1 MKVIHI
7 GLGKTGTTSMQR
19 YVFPYLSTLLN
30 IEYNPY
36 SLWQELRKDIAFEC
50 DRAFRKDLRTVVDSH
65 ENLLI
70 SLESL
75 ASTNPH
81 LWQERADKNRDIFG
95 EDSVILLTLRE
106 PLSYLKSVYQQTIHQ
121 GMVRP
126 PHEFFCSPEE
136 YRLLESLTAKSKLE
150 LYDIEKLD
158 YNWLISLYRDR
169 FKNVIVITPKH
180 LKSLKF
186 IQNIYGLSN
195 EDYNSLKLKADS
207 AKIANKS
214 YSSTAMR
221 LTFIRERMLKKFGVT
236 TLALNNLHARD
247 RELLLL
253 DDEKGL
259 LALKPELSHSFLTK
273 LYNLVNWR
281 WLMQNGLPRLI
292 PYKPYKLPEDIKM
305 PDERYLSCIS
315 ALEQEEKNLDEIIST
330 NAELLKDNL

>member
-1 MKVIHI
+1 M
-7 GLGKTGTTSMQR
+7 
-19 YVFPYLSTLLN
+19 
-30 IEYNPY
+30 
-36 SLWQELRKDIAFEC
+36 
-50 DRAFRKDLRTVVDSH
+50 RTVVDSYQ
-65 ENLLI
+65 NLLI

-81 LWQERADKNRDIFG
+81 FWQERADKNRDIFG
-95 EDSVILLTLRE
+95 EDAVILLTLRE

-126 PHEFFCSPEE
+126 PHEFFCSSEE
-136 YRLLESLTAKSKLE
+136 YKRLESLVAKSKLE

-158 YNWLISLYRDR
+158 YNWLINLYRDR
-169 FKNVIVITPKH
+169 FKNVIVVTPKH

-186 IQNIYGLSN
+186 IQNLYNLSN
-195 EDYNSLKLKADS
+195 EDYTSLKLKADS

-214 YSSTAMR
+214 YSSSAMR
-221 LTFIRERMLKKFGVT
+221 LTFIRERILKKFGVT

-253 DDEKGL
+253 NDQKGFI
-259 LALKPELSHSFLTK
+259 ALKPELAQGLLTK
-273 LYNLVNWR
+273 FYNLVNWR

-305 PDERYLSCIS
+305 PEELYLSCITV
-315 ALEQEEKNLDEIIST
+315 LEQEEKKLDDIIYT
-330 NAELLKDNL
+330 NAELLKGYL